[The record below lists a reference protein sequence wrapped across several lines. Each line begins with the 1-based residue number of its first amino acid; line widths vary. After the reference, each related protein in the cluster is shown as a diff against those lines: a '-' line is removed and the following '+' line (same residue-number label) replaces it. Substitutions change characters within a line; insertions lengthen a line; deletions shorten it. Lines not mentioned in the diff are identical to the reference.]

1 MKSSCWGRRVAV
13 KAREVEI
20 DGLGAQGDGVV
31 ELPEG
36 LLYIPYALPGELW
49 RVADGER
56 YSLLRP
62 HPERVDPVCP
72 HFGSCG
78 GCEAQHMPDAF
89 YAGWK
94 RAIVVE
100 AFRHRGI
107 DAPVDELFRVPLA
120 SRRRINIYARRY
132 RKNLHLGFYRAAT
145 HYIMNVTE
153 CPIAMPQLVAVLP
166 ALREMLE
173 PVLTGQAEA
182 AIDIYATAAGLDVQM
197 DFIYIKLDSKDL
209 ARMAALAVRHGF
221 ARLVINGE
229 TVAMVRPPALTFG
242 GVDVE
247 LPHSP
252 FVQAVGAAEAEMV
265 RLVLAA
271 TAKAK
276 RVADLFCGLGTFTF
290 PLARRARVLA
300 VDDEAP
306 SRLRRCKPR
315 PGARRA
321 SSRSRPRCAISSDM
335 PLSAKEL
342 EGFDAVVF
350 DPARSGAEEQA
361 GELARSKVRT
371 VVAVSCNPGTL
382 ARDVRILVDGGYA
395 LERVAPID
403 QFLFSHHVEAVAVL
417 RR

>member
-1 MKSSCWGRRVAV
+1 MAV
-13 KAREVEI
+13 KAQEVEI
-20 DGLGAQGDGVV
+20 DGLGAQGDGIV

-49 RVADGER
+49 RVADGEH
-56 YSLLRP
+56 YALLRP

-120 SRRRINIYARRY
+120 SRRRINVYARRY

-145 HYIMNVTE
+145 HYIMNVME

-166 ALREMLE
+166 ALRGMLE
-173 PVLTGQAEA
+173 PLLTGQAEA
-182 AIDIYATAAGLDVQM
+182 AIDIVATAAGVDVLM
-197 DFIYIKLDSKDL
+197 DFIYIKLENKDL
-209 ARMAALAVRHGF
+209 ARMAALAVHHSF
-221 ARLVINGE
+221 ARLAINGE
-229 TVAMVRPPALTFG
+229 TVAMVRPPALTFS
-242 GVDVE
+242 GVDVD

-300 VDDEAP
+300 VDEKGTAIVA
-306 SRLRRCKPR
+306 LQAA
-315 PGARRA
+315 ARRTQGLKPIETKVRDL
-321 SSRSRPRCAISSDM
+321 SRM

-342 EGFDAVVF
+342 EDFDAVVF

-361 GELARSKVRT
+361 RQLARSKVRA

-395 LERVAPID
+395 LERVTPID
-403 QFLFSHHVEAVAVL
+403 QFLLSHHVAAVAVL

>member
-56 YSLLRP
+56 YVLLRP

-120 SRRRINIYARRY
+120 SRRRINVYARRY

-153 CPIAMPQLVAVLP
+153 CPIAMPQLVAALP

-182 AIDIYATAAGLDVQM
+182 GINIYATAAGLDVQM

-209 ARMAALAVRHGF
+209 ARMAALAVRRGF

-271 TAKAK
+271 AAKAK

-300 VDDEAP
+300 VDAGAESIAA
-306 SRLRRCKPR
+306 LQAA
-315 PGARRA
+315 ARRA
-321 SSRSRPRCAISSDM
+321 QGLKPIETKVRDLFRM

>member
-1 MKSSCWGRRVAV
+1 VAV
-13 KAREVEI
+13 KAQEVEI
-20 DGLGAQGDGVV
+20 DGLGAQGDGIV

-56 YSLLRP
+56 YALLRP

-120 SRRRINIYARRY
+120 SRRRINVYARRY

-145 HYIMNVTE
+145 HYIMNVME

-166 ALREMLE
+166 ALRGMLE
-173 PVLTGQAEA
+173 PLLTGQAEA
-182 AIDIYATAAGLDVQM
+182 AIDIVATAAGVDVQM
-197 DFIYIKLDSKDL
+197 DFIYIKLENKDL
-209 ARMAALAVRHGF
+209 ARMAALAVHHSF
-221 ARLVINGE
+221 ARLAINGE

-242 GVDVE
+242 GVDVD

-300 VDDEAP
+300 VDEKGTAIVA
-306 SRLRRCKPR
+306 LQAA
-315 PGARRA
+315 ARRTQGLKPIETKVRDL
-321 SSRSRPRCAISSDM
+321 SRM

-342 EGFDAVVF
+342 EDFDAVVF

-361 GELARSKVRT
+361 RQLARSKVRA

-395 LERVAPID
+395 LERVTPID

>member
-1 MKSSCWGRRVAV
+1 VAV

-20 DGLGAQGDGVV
+20 DGLGAQGDGLV

-78 GCEAQHMPDAF
+78 GCDAQHMPDAF

-120 SRRRINIYARRY
+120 SRRRLQVYARRY

-145 HYIMNVTE
+145 HYILNVTE
-153 CPIAMPQLVAVLP
+153 CPIAMPQLVAALP

-182 AIDIYATAAGLDVQM
+182 AIDILATPAGVDVEM
-197 DFIYIKLDSKDL
+197 IFIYLDSRQRHYP
-209 ARMAALAVRHGF
+209 RMAALGAQHGF
-221 ARLVINGE
+221 ARL
-229 TVAMVRPPALTFG
+229 TVDGDTLVLARQPVLAFG
-242 GVDVE
+242 GVDVV
-247 LPHSP
+247 PP
-252 FVQAVGAAEAEMV
+252 PGAFVQAVGAAETEMV

-276 RVADLFCGLGTFTF
+276 RIADLFCGFGTFTF
-290 PLARRARVLA
+290 PLAHRARVLA
-300 VDDEAP
+300 VDHEEVSIAALA
-306 SRLRRCKPR
+306 SA
-315 PGARRA
+315 ARRA
-321 SSRSRPRCAISSDM
+321 QGLKPIETKVRDLVNM

-382 ARDVRILVDGGYA
+382 ARDVRALIDGGYT
-395 LERVAPID
+395 LERVTPID

>member
-1 MKSSCWGRRVAV
+1 MAV
-13 KAREVEI
+13 KAQEVEI
-20 DGLGAQGDGVV
+20 DRLGAQGDGVV
-31 ELPEG
+31 ELPEQR
-36 LLYIPYALPGELW
+36 LYIPYALPGELW
-49 RVADGER
+49 RVADGEL
-56 YSLLRP
+56 YVVLRP
-62 HPERVDPVCP
+62 HPARADPVCA

-78 GCEAQHMPDAF
+78 GCVAQHMPDAL
-89 YAGWK
+89 YVAWK
-94 RAIVVE
+94 RGIVVE

-107 DAPVDELFRVPLA
+107 DAPVDEVFRVPLA
-120 SRRRINIYARRY
+120 SRRRINVYARRY
-132 RKNLHLGFYRAAT
+132 RENLHLGFYRAAT

-153 CPIAMPQLVAVLP
+153 CPIAMPQLVAALP

-173 PVLTGQAEA
+173 PLLSGQAEA
-182 AIDIYATAAGLDVQM
+182 AINILATAAGVDVQM
-197 DFIYIKLDSKDL
+197 DFIYIKLDRKDL
-209 ARMAALAVRHGF
+209 ARMAAVAVRHGF
-221 ARLVINGE
+221 ARLVINWE
-229 TVAMVRPPALTFG
+229 TVARVRPPVLSFG

-247 LPHSP
+247 LPPWP
-252 FVQAVGAAEAEMV
+252 FVQAVEASEAEMV

-300 VDDEAP
+300 VDESKESIAA
-306 SRLRRCKPR
+306 LQAA
-315 PGARRA
+315 ARRA
-321 SSRSRPRCAISSDM
+321 QGLKPIETKVRDLSDM

-361 GELARSKVRT
+361 RELARSKVRT

-382 ARDVRILVDGGYA
+382 ARDVRHLIDGGYA
-395 LERVAPID
+395 LERVTPID

-417 RR
+417 RRCAAPQH

>member
-1 MKSSCWGRRVAV
+1 VAL
-13 KAREVEI
+13 KAQEVEI

-31 ELPEG
+31 ELPDG
-36 LLYIPYALPGELW
+36 GQLYIPYALPGELW
-49 RVADGER
+49 RDTDGKPPV
-56 YSLLRP
+56 LLRP
-62 HPERVDPVCP
+62 HPARVEPVCP

-78 GCEAQHMPDAF
+78 GCETQHMPDGL
-89 YAGWK
+89 YAAWK
-94 RAIVVE
+94 RAIVVA

-107 DAPVDELFRVPLA
+107 DVPVDDLFRVPLA
-120 SRRRINIYARRY
+120 SRRRINVYARRY
-132 RKNLHLGFYRAAT
+132 RKNLHVGFYRAAT
-145 HYIMNVTE
+145 HYIMNITE
-153 CPIAMPQLVAVLP
+153 CPIAMPQLVAALP

-173 PVLTGQAEA
+173 PMLSGQAEA
-182 AIDIYATAAGLDVQM
+182 GINIYATAAGLDVQM

-221 ARLVINGE
+221 ARLVINKE
-229 TVAMVRPPALTFG
+229 TVALVRPPVLTFS

-247 LPHSP
+247 LPPWP
-252 FVQAVGAAEAEMV
+252 FVQAVRESEEEMV

-300 VDDEAP
+300 VDEKGAAIQA
-306 SRLRRCKPR
+306 LLAA
-315 PGARRA
+315 ARRA
-321 SSRSRPRCAISSDM
+321 QGLKPIETKVRDLFRM
-335 PLSAKEL
+335 PVSAKEL

-361 GELARSKVRT
+361 SELARCKART

-382 ARDVRILVDGGYA
+382 ARDVRILIDGGYA
-395 LERVAPID
+395 LERVTPID
-403 QFLFSHHVEAVAVL
+403 QFLYSHHVEAVAVL

>member
-1 MKSSCWGRRVAV
+1 MAV
-13 KAREVEI
+13 KAQEVEI
-20 DGLGAQGDGVV
+20 DGLGAQGDGIV

-56 YSLLRP
+56 YALLRP
-62 HPERVDPVCP
+62 HPARVDPVCA

-78 GCEAQHMPDAF
+78 GCETQHMPDAF

-107 DAPVDELFRVPLA
+107 EANVGELLRVPLA
-120 SRRRINIYARRY
+120 SRRRLQVYARRY

-173 PVLTGQAEA
+173 PMLTGQAEA
-182 AIDIYATAAGLDVQM
+182 AMDIVATAAGLDVQM

-221 ARLVINGE
+221 ARLAINGE

-242 GVDVE
+242 GVDVD
-247 LPHSP
+247 PP
-252 FVQAVGAAEAEMV
+252 PGAFVQAVGAAEAEMV

-300 VDDEAP
+300 VDEEEESIAALA
-306 SRLRRCKPR
+306 SA
-315 PGARRA
+315 ARRA
-321 SSRSRPRCAISSDM
+321 QGLKPIETKVRDLFRM

-342 EGFDAVVF
+342 ENFDAVVF

-361 GELARSKVRT
+361 GELARAKVRT

-382 ARDVRILVDGGYA
+382 ARDVRILVDGGYT
-395 LERVAPID
+395 LERVTPID